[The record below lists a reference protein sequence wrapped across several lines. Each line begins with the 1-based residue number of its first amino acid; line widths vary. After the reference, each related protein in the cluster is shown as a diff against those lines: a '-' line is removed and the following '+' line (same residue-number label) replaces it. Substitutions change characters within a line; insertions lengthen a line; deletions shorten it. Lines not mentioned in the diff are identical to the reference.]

1 MNGGDDTDLKE
12 MINVVGVSHKYQS
25 ADGETETV
33 LDINFTVNEG
43 EFLGIVGPSGCG
55 KSTILSII
63 SGLEK
68 PSKGE
73 VFVDG
78 ENVEGITEKIG
89 YMLQRDNL
97 LEWRSIE
104 KNVLLGLEIQHK
116 LSRENI
122 DYAEEL
128 LNKYGLWEWRNKRP
142 SQLSGG
148 MRQRAALIRT
158 LLIRPKALLLD
169 EAFSALDF
177 QTRITVTDDVY
188 RILKDEGMTTVM
200 VSHDIPESVSMADK
214 IMALSSRPARVK
226 KIHEIKFGSEFL
238 TPLERRNAPEFGQ
251 YFNTIWKELDIN
263 GE

>member
-1 MNGGDDTDLKE
+1 MNGGDDTDLKK

-78 ENVEGITEKIG
+78 EKVEGVTEKIG

-97 LEWRSIE
+97 LEWRSIG

-200 VSHDIPESVSMADK
+200 VAAMSHAKWE
-214 IMALSSRPARVK
+214 
-226 KIHEIKFGSEFL
+226 H
-238 TPLERRNAPEFGQ
+238 
-251 YFNTIWKELDIN
+251 
-263 GE
+263 